1 MGNSDGLDIQF
12 VQQQWEESQKLIG
25 DLRVR
30 LASLVNSSEVAGK
43 SAASLQAAE
52 KSIAD
57 LASSSESAL
66 QSLKDALEQSLGTL
80 RSLQEIAAQSDFGA
94 IAERLDEISS
104 NQGRIVELEKK
115 VDDQTKAVSKINE
128 QTAKVSE
135 ELAKMYESNT
145 KLVKA
150 VEALS
155 KRLESSDESRK
166 QLTQKVRAAVNTLP
180 SRHQAKFA
188 QLFD

>member
-30 LASLVNSSEVAGK
+30 LSSLVNSSEIAGK

-66 QSLKDALEQSLGTL
+66 QSLKDALDQSLGTL
-80 RSLQEIAAQSDFGA
+80 RSLQEIAGQSDFGA
-94 IAERLDEISS
+94 IAERLEEISS
-104 NQGRIVELEKK
+104 KQGQMADLEKK
-115 VDDQTKAVSKINE
+115 IEDQAKAVSTIDE
-128 QTAKVSE
+128 RTVKVSE
-135 ELAKMYESNT
+135 ELEKVYESNT

-155 KRLESSDESRK
+155 KRLETSDEARN
-166 QLTQKVRAAVNTLP
+166 QLAQKVRAAVITLP
-180 SRHQAKFA
+180 SRHQAKFSY
-188 QLFD
+188 LFD